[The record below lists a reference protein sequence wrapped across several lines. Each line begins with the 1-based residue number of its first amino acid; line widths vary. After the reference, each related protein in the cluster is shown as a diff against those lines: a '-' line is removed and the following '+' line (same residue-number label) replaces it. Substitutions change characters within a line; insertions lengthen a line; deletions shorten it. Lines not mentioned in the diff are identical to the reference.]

1 MTREELVNDSS
12 IDLSNLPDNK
22 RKAIEKSKNSR
33 GTYNNNK
40 SATSYMSQPNVQE
53 FNRNMQ
59 KRIFNSCGIGRPY
72 AFSSVEDLQKE
83 MSEYFDLCKVTSTM
97 PTVTSLALW
106 LGVNRDTIYE
116 HANNPNS
123 PFSDSMKKTLTY
135 MHSAMENG
143 TLSGD
148 INPVTYIFLAKN
160 YFGMRDDKN
169 INIAP
174 ATNDPT
180 INNQETMS
188 ALQKQLE
195 EENVINADYSEKS

>member
-1 MTREELVNDSS
+1 MIMARSDLVSSDDKKQLFIQNNINKQNDT
-12 IDLSNLPDNK
+12 K
-22 RKAIEKSKNSR
+22 KN
-33 GTYNNNK
+33 NQMNNK
-40 SATSYMSQPNVQE
+40 GSIAYMSKPSVQK
-53 FNRNMQ
+53 FNKAMED
-59 KRIFNSCGIGRPY
+59 RIFNSTGVGRPY
-72 AFSSVEDLQKE
+72 AFSSIEELNKE
-83 MSEYFDLCKVTSTM
+83 MSEYFDLCKETTTM

-106 LGVNRDTIYE
+106 LGCNRDTIYE
-116 HANNPNS
+116 HANNVNS
-123 PFSDSMKKTLTY
+123 PFSDTMKRTLVY
-135 MHSAMENG
+135 LHSAMENG

-195 EENVINADYSEKS
+195 EENVINADYSEK

>member
-1 MTREELVNDSS
+1 MARSDLVSSDDKKQLFIQNNINKQNDT
-12 IDLSNLPDNK
+12 K
-22 RKAIEKSKNSR
+22 KN
-33 GTYNNNK
+33 NQMNNK
-40 SATSYMSQPNVQE
+40 GSIAYMSKPNVQK
-53 FNRNMQ
+53 FNKAMED
-59 KRIFNSCGIGRPY
+59 RIFNSTGIGRPY
-72 AFSSVEDLQKE
+72 AFGSVEALQKE
-83 MSEYFDLCKVTSTM
+83 MSEYFDLCKETSTM
-97 PTVTSLALW
+97 PTVTSLSLW

-116 HANNPNS
+116 HANNVNS
-123 PFSDSMKKTLTY
+123 PFSDTMKRTLTY

-188 ALQKQLE
+188 ALQKQIE
-195 EENVINADYSEKS
+195 QESIPEATFTEK

>member
-1 MTREELVNDSS
+1 MARSDLVSSDDKKELFIQNNINKQNDS
-12 IDLSNLPDNK
+12 K
-22 RKAIEKSKNSR
+22 KN
-33 GTYNNNK
+33 NQMNNK
-40 SATSYMSQPNVQE
+40 GSIAYMSKPNVQK
-53 FNRNMQ
+53 FNKAMED
-59 KRIFNSCGIGRPY
+59 RIFNSCGVGRPY
-72 AFSSVEDLQKE
+72 AFNSVEDLQKE

-174 ATNDPT
+174 ATNDQT
-180 INNQETMS
+180 VNNQETMS

-195 EENVINADYSEKS
+195 QESVQEATFVEKS